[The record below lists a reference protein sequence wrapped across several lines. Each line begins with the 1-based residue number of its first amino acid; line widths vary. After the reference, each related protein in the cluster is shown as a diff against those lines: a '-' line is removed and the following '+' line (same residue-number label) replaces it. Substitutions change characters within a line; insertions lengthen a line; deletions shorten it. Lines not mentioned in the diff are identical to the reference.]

1 MEVEGLQRLEIEAAC
16 RRLVLLAADHTDAAR
31 PEALAGLFTPDAV
44 LVRPNAVPLRGP
56 AAIRDAYAQRAP
68 DRISRHLVTGTLFDA
83 VSADTAR
90 ARSLVIVWFGSTDDA
105 AGSRGRPVHEQAI
118 GEFDDRFVRTAEGW
132 RIARREARFVLHAP
146 VRG

>member
-1 MEVEGLQRLEIEAAC
+1 MRIDERERLDIEAAC

-31 PEALAGLFTPDAV
+31 PDALAALFAADAV
-44 LVRPNAVPLRGP
+44 LVRPNAAPLHGP

-68 DRISRHLVTGTLFDA
+68 DRISRHLVTGTVFDE
-83 VSADTAR
+83 VDADTAHG
-90 ARSLVIVWFGSTDDA
+90 RSLVIVWFGSSGDP
-105 AGSRGRPVHEQAI
+105 AGARGRPAREQAV

-146 VRG
+146 AS